1 MYDFHYFYV
10 KIKYDDKAKLLFTD
24 TDSLVYENK
33 MSDFYFS
40 DCRQINFWISWI
52 SKTFKVP

>member
-33 MSDFYFS
+33 MSDFYFG

>member
-40 DCRQINFWISWI
+40 DCRQINFWIS
-52 SKTFKVP
+52 

>member
-24 TDSLVYENK
+24 TGSLVYENK

-40 DCRQINFWISWI
+40 DCRQINFWISCI
-52 SKTFKVP
+52 SKRFKVL

>member
-33 MSDFYFS
+33 MGDFYFG
-40 DCRQINFWISWI
+40 DCRQINFWIS
-52 SKTFKVP
+52 